1 MTAAF
6 RITRPQTDRAAIA
19 EAILRDLPD
28 WFGIESATAA
38 YIAAAGDLPMLAA
51 VSDGAT
57 VGFLSLERT
66 TPAAMDVHVV
76 GVLRAWHRHGVG
88 HALIEAAAEHA
99 RQAGARLLTVKTLSS
114 RHDDPYYARTR
125 RFYEAE
131 GFLPVAELPEHWGP
145 ENPCLLMARVIG
157 GHSA

>member
-1 MTAAF
+1 MSAALH
-6 RITRPQTDRAAIA
+6 ITRPQTGRAAIT

-57 VGFLSLERT
+57 VGFLSLEQT
-66 TPAAMDVHVV
+66 TPAATDIHVI
-76 GVLRAWHRHGVG
+76 GVLHAWHRNGVG
-88 HALIEAAAEHA
+88 RLLIEAAADQA

-145 ENPCLLMARVIG
+145 ENPCLLMARVL
-157 GHSA
+157 